1 MQMKT
6 SMRLSGL
13 VLAFLSISLAAQP
26 PQHAP
31 HWEYT
36 GDDGPAHWS
45 TLAPEFAACAGR
57 NQSPIDLDNF
67 IEAELPPIAFDYK
80 AGGHDVVNNGHT
92 IQVNYDAGSS
102 ISIDDDTFALKQF
115 HFHAPSENHIDGKSF
130 PIEAHFVHAD
140 AKGDLAVVAVMFE
153 QGDNNPALD
162 TLWARLPGKEGDPQA
177 LSPEIAAAELL
188 PGNRDYYRYEGS
200 LTTPPCSEGV
210 RWLVL
215 KHPVPVSAQ
224 QIDRLTKALGH
235 PNNRPVQPVGARV
248 ILQ

>member
-1 MQMKT
+1 MKT
-6 SMRLSGL
+6 LLECFG
-13 VLAFLSISLAAQP
+13 LAFASLSMSLAAQP

-36 GDDGPAHWS
+36 GDAGPAHWS

-92 IQVNYDAGSS
+92 IQVNYHAGSS

-215 KHPVPVSAQ
+215 KHPVPVSAE

-248 ILQ
+248 VLQ